1 MEKYLLEVLVTVGY
15 SQLSHEITF
24 MCSLN
29 TNSVFVLDFRGR
41 KLTGFIFLTFF

>member
-15 SQLSHEITF
+15 SQLSREITF

-41 KLTGFIFLTFF
+41 KLTDFIF